1 MTDIVHI
8 ANTQVEMEFAPSS
21 SSSPHQPDS
30 LEKNFEKHP
39 LFLQLQYLPLLYAD
53 PSDVVAVTEIPDQKY
68 LLTLQE
74 TMKRGKNENPTIIPL
89 SDRSSF
95 QGMSCRSWG
104 ASRLVKEWAEERNV
118 HYSIPDWEIAQLVN
132 SKAFSFRYTH
142 LTHATLISNKEE
154 LITWLKD
161 APRDKVFKTC
171 FGLAGKGNFCFND
184 TYPSSQLLT
193 FCQREWEQKRPIL
206 AEPWCERLEDFSTQ
220 WLIHPDQKIEFI
232 GGTRFETDEKG
243 RYQGTLAG
251 PQEQLFASLESFL
264 EEHCQI
270 VQKAL
275 SDIAALGF
283 FGNLGI
289 DAFIYRHPETKL
301 PCLNPLVEING
312 RETMSLVALRLQQ
325 RLWPKEIVRLSFQH
339 RDDNYPSLLPE
350 QLKDKKGKLIPFRR
364 KLYYSK

>member
-1 MTDIVHI
+1 MGT
-8 ANTQVEMEFAPSS
+8 
-21 SSSPHQPDS
+21 
-30 LEKNFEKHP
+30 
-39 LFLQLQYLPLLYAD
+39 
-53 PSDVVAVTEIPDQKY
+53 
-68 LLTLQE
+68 
-74 TMKRGKNENPTIIPL
+74 
-89 SDRSSF
+89 
-95 QGMSCRSWG
+95 
-104 ASRLVKEWAEERNV
+104 
-118 HYSIPDWEIAQLVN
+118 
-132 SKAFSFRYTH
+132 KA
-142 LTHATLISNKEE
+142 
-154 LITWLKD
+154 
-161 APRDKVFKTC
+161 
-171 FGLAGKGNFCFND
+171 
-184 TYPSSQLLT
+184 
-193 FCQREWEQKRPIL
+193 PIL